1 MLESLQL
8 PNKKQ
13 HLPSSESTIITS
25 ITSSPTAR
33 HVSIWPKSWGG
44 SDLVA
49 IRALPWAIG
58 PTYTPKW
65 KTVSATTVLVVLSR
79 VVISPWRQFEAI
91 FNLIL
96 LFSTCIAAWRM
107 AEKKKRRSFPWGWI
121 QWRKAATGDVWF
133 VGEVILIHVFHVTV
147 CLGVATSRTLC
158 NLEVD
163 NPISFINFGSWK
175 KNAKQKALKKLI
187 IRYSTVPVRGGN
199 ESQHAAFLA
208 SWCGQA
214 PIPRGSCIL
223 KWPRRTLSGTRSI
236 CSKWKNLKE
245 VNLQIQQEMFAKF
258 KNLEIGWGFYGF
270 LFLKQESTVR
280 NNAHNFADNDGP
292 MWPTLKD
299 RNFTDNNSPYVS
311 EFLRWWKR
319 RHCSNAR

>member
-25 ITSSPTAR
+25 IASSPTAR

-49 IRALPWAIG
+49 TRTLPWAIG

-65 KTVSATTVLVVLSR
+65 KTVSATTLLVVLSR

-96 LFSTCIAAWRM
+96 LFSTCIAGWRM
-107 AEKKKRRSFPWGWI
+107 AEKKTQILRPWGWI

-163 NPISFINFGSWK
+163 SPIIFINFGSWK
-175 KNAKQKALKKLI
+175 KKRKTKSIKKLVI
-187 IRYSTVPVRGGN
+187 IRSVCTVQYWCISSRLYTLGQSCWLHN
-199 ESQHAAFLA
+199 E
-208 SWCGQA
+208 
-214 PIPRGSCIL
+214 
-223 KWPRRTLSGTRSI
+223 TL
-236 CSKWKNLKE
+236 
-245 VNLQIQQEMFAKF
+245 
-258 KNLEIGWGFYGF
+258 
-270 LFLKQESTVR
+270 
-280 NNAHNFADNDGP
+280 
-292 MWPTLKD
+292 
-299 RNFTDNNSPYVS
+299 
-311 EFLRWWKR
+311 
-319 RHCSNAR
+319 